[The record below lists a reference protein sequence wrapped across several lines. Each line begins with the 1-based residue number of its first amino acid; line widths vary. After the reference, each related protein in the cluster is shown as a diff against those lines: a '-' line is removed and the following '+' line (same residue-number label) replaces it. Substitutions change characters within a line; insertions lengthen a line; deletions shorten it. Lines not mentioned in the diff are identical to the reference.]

1 MQINIKDILPL
12 NYQDYKLEDIE
23 SGASKKKYFRIKKK
37 EISYILVIFTDKYEF
52 DRFTKIQSIFKEINI
67 STPNILEEISDY
79 NILILEDFG
88 HLRFDKIL
96 KKISIKE
103 LLKVAVDSLIIMNK
117 EIQFNQSYNLLKYNF
132 KNLKNEISEF
142 VDYYFPYLKN
152 HTMNQ
157 ELKDKFYLTWENKYN
172 SIDFNFNNFVH
183 KDFNLNN
190 LIYLPERKDYKKCG
204 IIDFQ
209 DAFWGQNSW
218 DLFSLL
224 EDSRVYFDNQYNDY
238 FIEYF
243 FKNTNPKQSYLD
255 FKNIYHFL
263 NVSRQTRLLGRWI
276 KLSSNNNQNSYLNYI
291 ESTKKR
297 LYHSLNDPFM
307 KELKIIYNNII

>member
-1 MQINIKDILPL
+1 
-12 NYQDYKLEDIE
+12 
-23 SGASKKKYFRIKKK
+23 
-37 EISYILVIFTDKYEF
+37 
-52 DRFTKIQSIFKEINI
+52 
-67 STPNILEEISDY
+67 
-79 NILILEDFG
+79 
-88 HLRFDKIL
+88 
-96 KKISIKE
+96 
-103 LLKVAVDSLIIMNK
+103 MNK
-117 EIQFNQSYNLLKYNF
+117 
-132 KNLKNEISEF
+132 
-142 VDYYFPYLKN
+142 D
-152 HTMNQ
+152 
-157 ELKDKFYLTWENKYN
+157 LKDEFYFIWKKKYN

-224 EDSRVYFDNQYNDY
+224 EDSRIYFDNQYNDY

-243 FKNTNPKQSYLD
+243 FKYTNQQQSYLE

-263 NVSRQTRLLGRWI
+263 NASRQTRLLGRWI
-276 KLSSNNNQNSYLNYI
+276 KLSSLSNQNSYFNYI